1 MQHSSNRR
9 RFLGNCG
16 WAAVGA
22 AGGVLLPRWF
32 AGTDPAVAQE
42 KRDGPS
48 PEEQVR
54 KLKLELPPVGKP
66 GATLV
71 PAVRVGEVLYV
82 SGHGPRKPDGGPI
95 VGKVGQ
101 DLDVKEAQ
109 AAARLVGLQ
118 ILSVVRAELG
128 SLDKV
133 VRLVKTLG
141 MVNAT
146 PDFKQQPQVINGFSD
161 LMVEVF
167 GDKAGK
173 GARSAVGMGS
183 LPGGIPVEIE
193 AIFQV
198 RA

>member
-1 MQHSSNRR
+1 MRGTIDRR
-9 RFLGNCG
+9 RFLEGCG
-16 WAAVGA
+16 LVVAGA
-22 AGGVLLPRWF
+22 AGGYWLPRWL
-32 AGTDPAVAQE
+32 ADMPAALAE
-42 KRDGPS
+42 DKPGGA
-48 PEEQVR
+48 EERLR
-54 KLKLELPPVGKP
+54 KLNLELPAVPKSSN
-66 GATLV
+66 TLV
-71 PAVRVGEVLYV
+71 PAVRVGDLLFI
-82 SGHGPRKPDGGPI
+82 SGHGPSQPDGKPL

-101 DLDVKEAQ
+101 ELDVKQAQ
-109 AAARLVGLQ
+109 AAARNIGVKV
-118 ILSVVRAELG
+118 LSVVRAEVG

-161 LMVEVF
+161 LMVEIF
-167 GDKAGK
+167 GDQAGK
-173 GARSAVGMGS
+173 GTRSAVGMGS